1 MIVDRVCI
9 FYHVFL
15 YGGLQGFSNVA
26 ARFDSSRHRRSQGEE
41 GAGGGLRPPPAP
53 SSRTARL
60 RAVLSEKTTFEKP
73 WAGFTSK
80 RLNGADV
87 I

>member
-1 MIVDRVCI
+1 MAWRGKDK
-9 FYHVFL
+9 
-15 YGGLQGFSNVA
+15 QGFSNVA
-26 ARFDSSRHRRSQGEE
+26 ARFDCSRLRRSQEEE

-73 WAGFTSK
+73 
-80 RLNGADV
+80 
-87 I
+87 